1 MPRRTRSSPAKES
14 SSDAQIAEA
23 TNGRGWL
30 NLRMIEVF
38 VAVIQEDGMTN
49 AARRLGMTQSAVS
62 QAITT
67 IEAGL
72 GGQLIDRS
80 VRPAHLTLFGSAFY
94 DRAVEMLHRA
104 RELEHLVDMQQH
116 ARLAQ
121 LRIGMVDSL
130 ASTAGPSLLR
140 EIASLAARW
149 SVVSG
154 VQQTSLKSLTE
165 QRVDMIVTTEDAASD
180 PALLALTVL
189 REPLLIV
196 APKDMDTGKGSVAE
210 LGARLPLVRY
220 SPGGFLSRQVTAYL
234 QQNDVPLPRAYE
246 FDTSDAVL
254 AMVRAGMGWTI
265 TTPLCVLKASTVL
278 RDLKFLPLERAP
290 ARTLR
295 VIAYKDEHSALW
307 ERVAATARTILK
319 HEWLPVMKQ
328 LAPWSEVHVD

>member
-1 MPRRTRSSPAKES
+1 MAKRRTPEKKPGDRKGW
-14 SSDAQIAEA
+14 AEP

-30 NLRMIEVF
+30 NLRMMEVF

-62 QAITT
+62 QAITA

-72 GGQLIDRS
+72 GAQLIDRS

-94 DRAVEMLHRA
+94 ERAVEMLHRA
-104 RELEHLVDMQQH
+104 RELEHMVDMQQH

-140 EIASLAARW
+140 EIASLASRW

-154 VQQTSLKSLTE
+154 VQQTSVKSLTE
-165 QRVDMIVTTEDAASD
+165 QRVDMIVTTEDAARD
-180 PALLALTVL
+180 PAFLVLTVL
-189 REPLLIV
+189 REPLFIV

-210 LGARLPLVRY
+210 LGERLPLVRY

-234 QQNDVPLPRAYE
+234 QQNDIALPREYE

-254 AMVRAGMGWTI
+254 AMVRSGMGWTI
-265 TTPLCVLKASTVL
+265 TTPLCVLKASTSMA
-278 RDLKFLPLERAP
+278 DMKFLPLDRAP

-295 VIAYKDEHSALW
+295 VIAHKDEHSALW

-319 HEWLPVMKQ
+319 HEWVPQMKR
-328 LAPWSEVHVD
+328 LAPWGEVSVD

>member
-1 MPRRTRSSPAKES
+1 MPKRRNPATETAAS
-14 SSDAQIAEA
+14 ANAQITEA
-23 TNGRGWL
+23 ASGRGWL
-30 NLRMIEVF
+30 NLRMMEVF

-72 GGQLIDRS
+72 GTQLIDRS
-80 VRPAHLTLFGSAFY
+80 VRPAHLTLFGTAFY
-94 DRAVEMLHRA
+94 ERAVELLHRA

-140 EIASLAARW
+140 EIAALAARW
-149 SVVSG
+149 SVMSG
-154 VQQTSLKSLTE
+154 VRQTSLRSLME

-180 PALLALTVL
+180 PALLALVVL

-196 APKDMDTGKGSVAE
+196 APKDMDTGEGTVAE
-210 LGARLPLVRY
+210 LGERLPLVRY
-220 SPGGFLSRQVTAYL
+220 SPGGFLSGQVTAYL
-234 QQNDVPLPRAYE
+234 QLNDLQLPRAYE

-265 TTPLCVLKASTVL
+265 TTPLCVLKASIAVKEM
-278 RDLKFLPLERAP
+278 KFLPLDRAP

-295 VIAYKDEHSALW
+295 VIAYKDEHAALW
-307 ERVAATARTILK
+307 ERVAAAARTILAQ
-319 HEWLPVMKQ
+319 EWLPMMKR
-328 LAPWSEVHVD
+328 LAPWAEVRVD

>member
-1 MPRRTRSSPAKES
+1 MTQKKGPAKDPANREGWT
-14 SSDAQIAEA
+14 EA

-30 NLRMIEVF
+30 NLRLMQVF

-62 QAITT
+62 QAITA
-67 IEAGL
+67 IETGL
-72 GGQLIDRS
+72 GAQLIDRS

-94 DRAVEMLHRA
+94 ERAVEMLHRA
-104 RELEHLVDMQQH
+104 RELEHMVDMQQH

-130 ASTAGPSLLR
+130 ASTAGPHLLR
-140 EIASLAARW
+140 EIASLASRW

-154 VQQTSLKSLTE
+154 VQQTSVKSLIE
-165 QRVDMIVTTEDAASD
+165 QRVDMIVTTEDAARD

-189 REPLLIV
+189 REPLFIV
-196 APKDMDTGKGSVAE
+196 APKDMDTGNGSVGE
-210 LGARLPLVRY
+210 LGEKLPLVRY
-220 SPGGFLSRQVTAYL
+220 SPGGFLGRQVTAYL
-234 QQNDVPLPRAYE
+234 QQNNVPLPREYE

-265 TTPLCVLKASTVL
+265 TTPLCVLKASTSMT
-278 RDLKFLPLERAP
+278 DMKFLPLERAP

-295 VIAYKDEHSALW
+295 VVAHKDEHSALW

-319 HEWLPVMKQ
+319 HEWIPLIKR
-328 LAPWSEVHVD
+328 LAPWGEVSVD